1 MGGFFYRNA
10 RLTALVIGLVVVA
23 GLGALQ
29 ALPRQEDPTLARR
42 FGTVTTFYPGAT
54 AQRVESLVTEP
65 IEERLQELH
74 EIAEIE
80 SLSRSGVSVIRIE
93 LQDRFEE
100 EDVDEIWSKV
110 RDRINDPAAALP
122 PGVIPPEFED
132 QTSTAVT
139 LLVGLSW
146 ADPGEA
152 PLGLVTRLAREL
164 ESRLRNVANT
174 KETELFGEADEEI
187 RVTIDPQALASLG
200 LTAGEVS
207 RAIARADAKLPSG
220 ALRSDAASLTLEV
233 AGELETLERIR
244 AIPVRQLAGGQ
255 ALRVGDVAQVE
266 KTVRSPAASE
276 AWLHGRRGVAVAATM
291 EPNHRVDVW
300 ADRAHEVVEGFRS
313 VVPAG
318 VAFEVL
324 FDQSSYTEERL
335 GTLASNLGGSALLVL
350 AVLLV
355 LMGVRS
361 ALIVATALPLTVAA
375 TLAEL
380 NALGV
385 PLHQTSITG
394 LIVAIGILIDNAI
407 IAVDEFDVR
416 LRGGASRFEAAR
428 SASRYLAVPLAAS
441 TLTTVLAFL
450 PIVLMPGGAGEFVGP
465 IAIGVILSVATSF
478 VLALT
483 VVPALAAFFAPTG
496 AALGQYDWRHHGLY
510 SERLER
516 CFRAFLR
523 RCLERPA
530 LGIAVSVALPVLGFA
545 VGQTLPEQF
554 FPANDRNQF
563 QVQVV
568 LPPHASIE
576 ETRRTAL
583 RVRERIE
590 AHPDVV
596 ASHWVIGES
605 APRVFY
611 NMFANNDGLPS
622 FAGAFVT
629 TRSADATLRLLP
641 RLQAELIAAFPGAR
655 VLALPF
661 EQGPPF
667 DAPIEARIVGP
678 DLETLRRLGEELRA
692 VLARTQGVT
701 FTSAKL
707 AGGEPKLVLA
717 PDESA
722 ARLAG
727 LGLADI
733 ADQLRASLE
742 GATGGTVIEAN
753 EEIPVRVRVG
763 HEERASAERLA
774 GGRVL
779 APGGAAAGPGAA
791 DAGDGVADR
800 ARGAS
805 LAGVPIGAIARI
817 ELVPELAG
825 ITRRNGE
832 RVNTVQAFLV
842 PYTLISE
849 SLADF
854 EARLAAAGLALP
866 EGYRLELGGE
876 SEQRNEALGK
886 LMAFA
891 LPLFVLMGG
900 SIVLSFDSFRMAGVI
915 FAVAFLSVGLGQ
927 LGVWLFGHP
936 MGFVAIVGT
945 MGLVGVAINDSIV
958 VLSALR
964 ADARALAGE
973 FDASV
978 EVVVASAR
986 HVLATTLTTIG
997 GFVPLLVWGGRFWP
1011 PMAAAIAV
1019 GVAGSTIVAL
1029 LLVPAVHCAL
1039 QRRAWRRAP
1048 AGETQAGSGAPAAAV
1063 PGVG

>member
-23 GLGALQ
+23 GLGAVQ

-42 FGTVTTFYPGAT
+42 FATVTTFYPGAT

-74 EIAEIE
+74 EIQEIE

-100 EDVDEIWSKV
+100 QDVDEIWSKV
-110 RDRINDPAAALP
+110 RDRIADAAAALP

-152 PLGLVTRLAREL
+152 PLGLLTRLAHEL
-164 ESRLRNVANT
+164 ESRLRNVAST

-207 RAIARADAKLPSG
+207 AAIARADTKLPAG
-220 ALRSDAASLTLEV
+220 ALRSGAASLTLEV

-266 KTVRSPAASE
+266 KTVRTPAASE
-276 AWLHGRRGVAVAATM
+276 AWLHARRGVAVAATM

-300 ADRAHEVVEGFRS
+300 AENAHRVVEEFRS

-318 VAFEVL
+318 VDFEVL
-324 FDQSSYTEERL
+324 FDQSRYTAERL
-335 GTLASNLGGSALLVL
+335 GTLASNLGGSALIVL

-380 NALGV
+380 NFLSV

-416 LRGGASRFEAAR
+416 LRAGASRFEAAS
-428 SASRYLAVPLAAS
+428 SASRYLVVPLFAS
-441 TLTTVLAFL
+441 TITTVLAFL

-465 IAIGVILSVATSF
+465 IAIGVILSVSTSF
-478 VLALT
+478 LLSIT

-496 AALGQYDWRHHGLY
+496 AALGQYDWRHHGFS
-510 SERLER
+510 SERLDR
-516 CFRAFLR
+516 GFRAFLR
-523 RCLERPA
+523 RCLERPS
-530 LGIAVSVALPVLGFA
+530 LGVAVSLALPVLGFA
-545 VGQTLPEQF
+545 VGRTLPEQF

-576 ETRRTAL
+576 ETRRVAL

-590 AHPDVV
+590 AHPDVL
-596 ASHWVIGES
+596 ASHWIVGES

-641 RLQAELIAAFPGAR
+641 GLQAELIAAFPEAR
-655 VLALPF
+655 VMALPF

-667 DAPIEARIVGP
+667 DAPIEARLVGP
-678 DLETLRRLGEELRA
+678 DLETLRRFGEELRA
-692 VLARTQGVT
+692 VLTRTDGVT

-707 AGGEPKLVLA
+707 AGGEPKLVVA
-717 PDESA
+717 ADESA

-727 LGLADI
+727 LRLADI
-733 ADQLRASLE
+733 AEQLHARFE

-763 HEERASAERLA
+763 REERASAERLA

-779 APGGAAAGPGAA
+779 APGATGAGTAGPGAA
-791 DAGDGVADR
+791 GAGAADG
-800 ARGAS
+800 AREAS
-805 LAGVPIGAIARI
+805 LAGVPLGAIARL
-817 ELVPELAG
+817 ELVPELTG

-832 RVNTVQAFLV
+832 RTNTVQAFLV
-842 PYTLISE
+842 PYTLISG

-854 EARLAAAGLALP
+854 RARLDASGLALP

-876 SEQRNEALGK
+876 SEQRDEALGK
-886 LMAFA
+886 LLAFA

-900 SIVLSFDSFRMAGVI
+900 SIVLSFDSFRMAGLI
-915 FAVAFLSVGLGQ
+915 FVVAFLSVGLGQ
-927 LGVWLFGHP
+927 LGVWLFGYP

-964 ADARALAGE
+964 ADARARAGE
-973 FDASV
+973 IDATV
-978 EVVVASAR
+978 DVVVASAR

-997 GFVPLLVWGGRFWP
+997 GFVPLLIWGGRFWP

-1019 GVAGSTIVAL
+1019 GVAGSTILAL
-1029 LLVPAVHCAL
+1029 FFVPAVHCAL
-1039 QRRAWRRAP
+1039 QRRAAP
-1048 AGETQAGSGAPAAAV
+1048 GEPDAGSGAPAVAAA
-1063 PGVG
+1063 PGVV